1 MQMLLFKKISIVC
14 IISFFALCCLTSS
27 STGKSAQGNS
37 ALAAHSSPS
46 QMREMKFEV
55 LKKKLKDPPG
65 SFRSAPLWVWN
76 TKVTR
81 NDIDRMLQELKEQG
95 FGGAFVHPRP
105 GLISDYLSH
114 EWFDLYKYSL
124 EIGKKLGL
132 DIWIYDENSYPSG
145 FAGGHVPAQMPE
157 SYNQGQGLNPEK
169 KEILPENADEYFLC
183 LKKEDNSFIDI
194 GSNLD
199 QYKNTKGEYWLY
211 KKTFYGRTAWYGG
224 YSYVDLLYPGVTE
237 KFIEVTMSGY
247 EKHLG
252 EKLGSEIKG
261 IFTDEPNV
269 SSPGGMRWTPD
280 LFDLFQ
286 KQWGYDLKNVLPLL
300 GETEENWKQVRHNYM
315 ETLTQMFIDRWSKP
329 WHDYCEERGMYW
341 TGHYW
346 EHGWPD
352 MSHGGDNMAMYAWHQ
367 MPAIDMLFNQ
377 FNDSHP
383 QAQFGNI
390 RSVKELSSVANQMGY
405 VRTLSETYGGGG
417 WDVTFEDLKRLGD
430 WEYVLGVNFM
440 NQHLSHMTITGA
452 RKYDY
457 PPVFTSISPWW
468 SNYKS
473 QNDYFARLSMLL
485 SQGEQRYDILVLE
498 PTTTAWL
505 YYSYIKG
512 HPKTMEI
519 GVNFQHFVTQLEK
532 SQVEYDLASENII
545 KDQGKISQ
553 NNFVV
558 GKRAYK
564 KVVIPPM
571 TENLNAVTFRLLQQF
586 VDTGGILIAF
596 STPSLIDGKE
606 SPELK
611 QFFTGNASLIQTY
624 TEDMTTQAIAESL
637 QSNKVRFNNISGNDL
652 YHHRR
657 SYDDGEL
664 LFLVNSSLTET
675 AQGKIS
681 VEGKSLIEVD
691 GMSGDIFTYPYTLQG
706 ESMEAEFVLPPAASL
721 ILFSATSKESN
732 YPSRYQAVEGIPLK
746 ASGQLEIQREQD
758 NVLNIDF
765 CNLIIDGDSI
775 KNGNGDKDLYTV
787 EAAIL
792 LYRHFGMNNPWNS
805 AIQYRQTIVERDTFK
820 TGDIKVQYHFT
831 VAGNIDKRN
840 IRLVAEQPDIW
851 KVKINGRPMS
861 TDPQQRWLDSRFG
874 VYEIGRYVET
884 GMNTVEL
891 SVSPMSIY
899 AEIAPVYL
907 LGNFSLQSA
916 DKGWIIQRPADK
928 LKLGSWKTQG
938 QPYYSWDVSYG
949 RSYKI
954 DDTSARYTLQL
965 KEWNG
970 TLSEVYVNGKKAGI
984 IAYKPYQF
992 DLTPYLKKG
1001 NNKVEVRVVG
1011 SLKNLLG
1018 PHYNRDKGIAGP
1030 GHWNGVHKQNAGK
1043 DYNLLDYGLMEDFI
1057 ILQSGSH

>member
-1 MQMLLFKKISIVC
+1 MKTNTFMNKSFIILAFLLVCSIGY
-14 IISFFALCCLTSS
+14 A
-27 STGKSAQGNS
+27 
-37 ALAAHSSPS
+37 SPPQS
-46 QMREMKFEV
+46 REMKFEK
-55 LKKKLKDPPG
+55 LKKELKDPSK

-81 NDIDRMLQELKEQG
+81 NDIDRMLQELKDQG

-105 GLISDYLSH
+105 GMITDYLSD
-114 EWFDLYKYSL
+114 EWFDLYKYSV
-124 EIGKKLGL
+124 EVGKKLGL

-145 FAGGHVPAQMPE
+145 FAGGHVPAEMPE

-169 KEILPENADEYFLC
+169 KETLPENAKDYFLC
-183 LKKEDNSFIDI
+183 LKKEGATFIDI
-194 GSNLD
+194 TSTLD
-199 QYKNTKGEYWLY
+199 HYKNVKGEYYLY
-211 KKTFYGRTAWYGG
+211 NKTYYGRTDWHGG

-247 EKHLG
+247 EKHFG
-252 EKLGSEIKG
+252 KKLGTEIKG
-261 IFTDEPNV
+261 VFTDEPNV

-280 LFDLFQ
+280 LFGVFQ

-315 ETLTQMFIDRWSKP
+315 ETLTQMFIDRWAKP
-329 WHDYCEERGMYW
+329 WFEYCEKKNMYW

-383 QAQFGNI
+383 QAQFGNV
-390 RSVKELSSVANQMGY
+390 RAVKELSSVANQMGY

-457 PPVFTSISPWW
+457 PPVFTSLSPWW

-485 SQGEQRYDILVLE
+485 SQGKQINDILILE

-519 GVNFQHFVTQLEK
+519 GINFQNFVTRLEK
-532 SQVEYDLASENII
+532 SQVEYDLGSENII
-545 KDQGKISQ
+545 KDHGKISQ
-553 NNFVV
+553 NSFVV

-571 TENLNAVTFRLLQQF
+571 TENLNATTFRLLKQF
-586 VDTGGILIAF
+586 VDAGGVLIAF
-596 STPSLIDGKE
+596 STPALVDGKE
-606 SPELK
+606 SAELK
-611 QFFTGNASLIQTY
+611 RLFTDNSSQIKTY
-624 TEDMTTQAIAESL
+624 TEESMEQAIKESL
-637 QSNKVRFNNISGNDL
+637 QSNKISFSNIAGNDL

-664 LFLVNSSLTET
+664 VFLVNSSLTET
-675 AQGKIS
+675 AKGKIS
-681 VEGKSLIEVD
+681 VEGKTLMEID
-691 GMSGDIFTYPYTLQG
+691 GMSGDISGYPYAQQ
-706 ESMEAEFVLPPAASL
+706 EQFVEAEFILPPAGSL
-721 ILFSATSKESN
+721 ILFSSPSKGNE
-732 YPSRYQAVEGIPLK
+732 YPLK
-746 ASGQLEIQREQD
+746 PRMVDGKQLEADSPLEIKRMQD

-765 CNLIIDGDSI
+765 CNLMIDGNSI
-775 KNGNGDKDLYTV
+775 KNSHHDKNLYTV
-787 EAAIL
+787 EASIL

-805 AIQYRQTIVERDTFK
+805 AIQYRQTVVEKDTFK
-820 TGDIKVQYHFT
+820 TGNIKVRYHFII
-831 VAGNIDKRN
+831 AGNIDKSS

-851 KVKINGRPMS
+851 KVEINGKPVS
-861 TDPQQRWLDSRFG
+861 SDPQQRWLDSRFG
-874 VYEIGRYVET
+874 VYEIGEYVGT
-884 GMNTVEL
+884 GVNIVEL
-891 SVSPMSIY
+891 SVQPMSIY
-899 AEIAPVYL
+899 AEIAPVYI
-907 LGNFSLQSA
+907 LGDFALQSA
-916 DKGWIIQRPADK
+916 AKGWIIRDPVEK
-928 LKLGSWKTQG
+928 LKLGSWKEQG
-938 QPYYSWDVSYG
+938 QPYYSWDVSY
-949 RSYKI
+949 SKNYTI
-954 DDTSARYTLQL
+954 EDTSVRYALQL
-965 KEWNG
+965 KEWKG
-970 TLSEVYVNGKKAGI
+970 TLSEVYVNNHKVGI
-984 IAYKPYQF
+984 IAYQPYNF
-992 DLTPYLKKG
+992 DLSPYLKRG
-1001 NNKVEVRVVG
+1001 NNKIEVRVIG

-1018 PHYNRDKGIAGP
+1018 PHYNHDKGIAGP
-1030 GHWNGVHKQNAGK
+1030 WHWNGVHRQDPGN

-1057 ILQSGSH
+1057 VVSYK